1 MLQIPFKFYLGKEF
15 VFILI
20 DELVN
25 KSLSKKMEDLNFY
38 LGNKEMYSKKMIKK
52 VHKDLYRIVRMPY
65 MKQSNR

>member
-38 LGNKEMYSKKMIKK
+38 LGNKEMYS
-52 VHKDLYRIVRMPY
+52 
-65 MKQSNR
+65 